1 MDPSSQ
7 FKHVVNGQVFGSS
20 KEVTSAIK
28 QSFLRDL
35 RGCSSTGGG
44 GYSKIF
50 RCAGRKYDAKRK
62 KEVGCLARVRATK
75 SRRKNLEMWKIT
87 EARNVHNNCTGEQEN
102 ASLSAVDEMIATL
115 VRATPSITGPAIA
128 KMLKDGS
135 GISVHPRTAL
145 RAKAKALG
153 RTGSGSTEG
162 FTVLTSLLEQLDASD
177 NTVKTEWD
185 ANNRFARCFVMPG
198 GAAKVAAKSPNK
210 AFCLDGAH
218 LRGSWNGVILT
229 ITTTDANNSINLCAF
244 AVVREENAKSYEY
257 LLGKA
262 MGSKRMKKFLNATAT
277 TCFTDNDKGADA
289 AMNKLAP
296 LTEVRHCLEH
306 ILRSCRIW
314 AKHGKAHAY
323 KAAKSSTEP
332 EFLACMERLYDISPT
347 AHDKLDAI
355 PHERWAYYAGR
366 QNVCWLQVN
375 SNPAESM
382 NKTLLELRGKPIFDL
397 VHGCIMLIAKRLFD
411 ASELKKDDESQA
423 HTPFATAQFDE
434 ASRTSRKHN
443 ASPLGGGKWFV
454 TDTKTGATHG
464 HKVSIK
470 WTSGQSR
477 GPPEMDCTCG
487 VPKKMQLPCSHLLAV
502 AKAQKKTKRTLSLIN
517 KNFEMQTYRDLAS
530 AHPVDLPAWSSLE
543 KDSSKKGP
551 KMVKRP
557 RAKAPTPTRRILKR
571 IRSKGEEPARRKK
584 RTRTR
589 K

>member
-1 MDPSSQ
+1 
-7 FKHVVNGQVFGSS
+7 
-20 KEVTSAIK
+20 
-28 QSFLRDL
+28 
-35 RGCSSTGGG
+35 
-44 GYSKIF
+44 
-50 RCAGRKYDAKRK
+50 
-62 KEVGCLARVRATK
+62 
-75 SRRKNLEMWKIT
+75 MWKIT
-87 EARNVHNNCTGEQEN
+87 EARFVHNNCTGEQEN

-177 NTVKTEWD
+177 KYTHSSIEARREFWD

-198 GAAKVAAKSPNK
+198 GAAKVAARSPNK
-210 AFCLDGAH
+210 TFCLDGAH

-229 ITTTDANNSINLCAF
+229 ITTTDANNNINLCAF

-262 MGSKRMKKFLNATAT
+262 MGSKRVKKFLNATTT

-332 EFLACMERLYDISPT
+332 EFLACMERLHDISPT

-397 VHGCIMLIAKRLFD
+397 VHGCIILIAKRLFD

-423 HTPFATAQFDE
+423 HTPFATALFDE

-464 HKVSIK
+464 HKASIK

-517 KNFEMQTYRDLAS
+517 KNFEMKAHRDLAS

-557 RAKAPTPTRRILKR
+557 RAKTPTATRRILKR